1 MVLSKRERVIR
12 TLERD
17 GEPDIIPIY
26 YQGFEPTST
35 AYQYFLKSD
44 KYKELKTFIKNDF
57 SQIKYRSAGDITELR
72 FWNVDCHSMD
82 PWMKRMKDVVAK
94 SPPEYPECILSATT
108 GRLHKQV
115 PQVKTGLSY
124 RWYIDGYYRTPEILR
139 SYWDEYG
146 KPSEH
151 INDKLNYSPKVWEEY
166 VKSLSPYLYPI
177 ARLAMAMT
185 ESLFEGMTIGRA
197 TYYMRKDPQFIHE
210 VMGEYAK
217 TNLEMIKRLA
227 EAGVDVVFYF
237 DDLGFKGRSI
247 FSIKNFQKFI
257 LPYYKKIYDACK
269 KNGIFIVQHSCGY
282 IDKLLPDMV
291 NAGLDCIQ
299 SLEPASGVD
308 LAHLKNTLGDR
319 LSFMGG
325 MDASRVLNFGSPS
338 DIEKEVKRCIHAAAQ
353 GGGYFAGPS
362 HNILNVPWENVL
374 AFRAAIEK
382 HRKYPLNIPN

>member
-26 YQGFEPTST
+26 CQGFETTCT

-44 KYKELKTFIKNDF
+44 EYKELKTFIKNDF
-57 SQIKYRSAGDITELR
+57 SQIRYRSAGDITELR

-82 PWMKRMKDVVAK
+82 PWMKKMKFIVAET
-94 SPPEYPECILSATT
+94 PPEYPECILSAAT
-108 GRLHKQV
+108 GRLHKRV
-115 PQVKTGLSY
+115 KQVKTGLSY
-124 RWYIDGYYRTPEILR
+124 LWYMDGYYRTPEILH
-139 SYWDEYG
+139 SHWDEYG

-151 INDKLNYSPKVWEEY
+151 INDRLNYSPKIWEEY

-185 ESLFEGMTIGRA
+185 ESLFEGMTISRVA
-197 TYYMRKDPQFIHE
+197 YYMRKNPQFIHE
-210 VMGEYAK
+210 VMGEYAR
-217 TNLEMIKRLA
+217 TNLEIIKRLA

-237 DDLGFKGRSI
+237 DDLGFKGSSI

-269 KNGIFIVQHSCGY
+269 KNGMFIIQHSCGY

-299 SLEPASGVD
+299 ALEPAAGVD
-308 LAHLKNTLGDR
+308 LTNLKNTLGDR

-325 MDASRVLNFGSPS
+325 MDASRVLNFGTPR
-338 DIEKEVKRCIHAAAQ
+338 DVEEEVKRCINAAAQ

-362 HNILNVPWENVL
+362 HNILNVPWENIL

-382 HRKYPLNIPN
+382 HRKYPLNLQY